1 MIFQVKSY
9 TGKAIILGLKYSWPV
24 SSLVNR
30 NNELY
35 ILACPNPSLQS
46 LRKNSGPTLSS
57 AKNLKPI
64 IFVMTLKCMQF
75 NSLCLR
81 VKLNCNSNGIWSII
95 ELQCY
100 WLCIQPKKWLLMECY
115 CWVAVRV
122 NLASCCKS
130 LYPKCAQSHRVML
143 ALIITLYGE
152 ISQLYS

>member
-1 MIFQVKSY
+1 MKGY
-9 TGKAIILGLKYSWPV
+9 TGKAIILALKYSWPV

-30 NNELY
+30 DNELLY
-35 ILACPNPSLQS
+35 LLACPNPSLQS
-46 LRKNSGPTLSS
+46 LRQNSRPTLSS

-64 IFVMTLKCMQF
+64 IFEMTLKCTKF
-75 NSLCLR
+75 NFLCLK
-81 VKLNCNSNGIWSII
+81 VKLNCINNGIWSII
-95 ELQCY
+95 KLKCY
-100 WLCIQPKKWLLMECY
+100 WLCIQIKKWLAMENY
-115 CWVAVRV
+115 CWIAVRV